1 MRLFCAYI
9 VYVNDAIVDTKMAE
23 TNGLNDY
30 TLFKRFRAETNATF
44 DYYWYNVHVYDF
56 IWF

>member
-30 TLFKRFRAETNATF
+30 ARSRSRRLGQKQ
-44 DYYWYNVHVYDF
+44 
-56 IWF
+56 I